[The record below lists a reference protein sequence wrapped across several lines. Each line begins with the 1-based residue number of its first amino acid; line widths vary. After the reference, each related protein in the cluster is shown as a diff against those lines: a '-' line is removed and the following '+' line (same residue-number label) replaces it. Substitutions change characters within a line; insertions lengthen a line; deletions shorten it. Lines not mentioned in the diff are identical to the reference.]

1 MSIEIG
7 SRPCALTREPAE
19 SIWFT
24 ALMRF
29 GFFLMI
35 TAFVLMGAEVAY
47 ALYQL
52 ANLIL

>member
-1 MSIEIG
+1 M
-7 SRPCALTREPAE
+7 REPKQG
-19 SIWFT
+19 IWFK

-35 TAFVLMGAEVAY
+35 TAFVIMGAEVAY

-52 ANLIL
+52 VGLIL